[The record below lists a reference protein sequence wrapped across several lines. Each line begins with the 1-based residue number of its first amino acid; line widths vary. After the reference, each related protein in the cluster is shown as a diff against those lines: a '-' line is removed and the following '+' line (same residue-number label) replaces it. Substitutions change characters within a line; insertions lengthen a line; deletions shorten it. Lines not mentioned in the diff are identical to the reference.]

1 MKDVEFL
8 IGEEI
13 VKETGGDCW
22 ETPGSL
28 KKQVPGKYIFT
39 NRRIIFVGNGVNS
52 IGDAL
57 PSRVFQYGYIHPDE
71 KWR

>member
-1 MKDVEFL
+1 MVSEEEAPMKDVEFL

-28 KKQVPGKYIFT
+28 KKTG
-39 NRRIIFVGNGVNS
+39 
-52 IGDAL
+52 
-57 PSRVFQYGYIHPDE
+57 SRKVHIYQSAYHFCREWCD
-71 KWR
+71 